1 MITNPSKL
9 TVGIGAAVGV
19 VGATAATWVA
29 VAQGGS
35 STAGTPV
42 QIAQQRPPATLS
54 SDTASPAMPD
64 MQHMGVLRAHPR
76 TSAATSTSTEVWI
89 TPTRIR
95 AIAAR
100 AGGGAVQDIGPGDV
114 PGRVTYD
121 VTVVRADGS
130 DVTVVVDAHS
140 GAVLARQWSD
150 QDAPTPPDP
159 QPADGAQ
166 DITTDNTSGD

>member
-1 MITNPSKL
+1 MIINLSKR
-9 TVGIGAAVGV
+9 TIGVGAAMGI
-19 VGATAATWVA
+19 VGATAATWFA

-42 QIAQQRPPATLS
+42 RAAQQPVATTS
-54 SDTASPAMPD
+54 SATTSSAMPD
-64 MQHMGVLRAHPR
+64 MRHMGVLGQHPR
-76 TSAATSTSTEVWI
+76 ASVVASTSTAAWV
-89 TPTRIR
+89 TQARIR

-100 AGGGAVQDIGPGDV
+100 AGGGSVQEIGPGDV

-140 GAVLARQWSD
+140 GAVLARDWSG

-159 QPADGAQ
+159 QQADGTQ
-166 DITTDNTSGD
+166 DNTTDAPSGD